1 MLKDKSKVNYPYEF
15 AETITTPI
23 KKPNYTK
30 FKNSTNTQP
39 LTISKHYVEKRL
51 YSVRID
57 TPKNK

>member
-1 MLKDKSKVNYPYEF
+1 
-15 AETITTPI
+15 
-23 KKPNYTK
+23 

>member
-1 MLKDKSKVNYPYEF
+1 MLEDKSKVNYPYEF
-15 AETITTPI
+15 SETITTPI

-30 FKNSTNTQP
+30 FKNSTDTQP

>member
-1 MLKDKSKVNYPYEF
+1 MLEDKSKVNYPYEF
-15 AETITTPI
+15 TETITTPI

-30 FKNSTNTQP
+30 FKNSTDTQP

>member
-1 MLKDKSKVNYPYEF
+1 MLEDKSKVNYPYEF

-30 FKNSTNTQP
+30 FKNNTDTQP